1 MFAAAWLHDCGKP
14 KTKTR
19 LNKKGEDDGNCH
31 YYNHESVG
39 AYDSFFWCRGFKFDL
54 HTQMN
59 MEKYM
64 LDVANLIYFHM
75 MPFQWDGRENV
86 TKPAYMSEGMFE
98 GVKLLHEADKAA
110 H

>member
-1 MFAAAWLHDCGKP
+1 
-14 KTKTR
+14 
-19 LNKKGEDDGNCH
+19 
-31 YYNHESVG
+31 
-39 AYDSFFWCRGFKFDL
+39 
-54 HTQMN
+54 MN